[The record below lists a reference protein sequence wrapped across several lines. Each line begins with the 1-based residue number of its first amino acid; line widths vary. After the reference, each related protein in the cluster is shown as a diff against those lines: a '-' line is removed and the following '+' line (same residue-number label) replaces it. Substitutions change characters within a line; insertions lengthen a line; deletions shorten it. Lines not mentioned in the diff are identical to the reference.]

1 MNDIGIQYNELRQI
15 EMSLVN
21 EKWYKFANFIIYVL
35 IINQHFIIVKH
46 DVIFSI
52 HQILCRLCNFQIQFH
67 CGSKYPIFKQTTSII
82 NVINI
87 GVSIN

>member
-46 DVIFSI
+46 DVIFLISETI
-52 HQILCRLCNFQIQFH
+52 
-67 CGSKYPIFKQTTSII
+67 
-82 NVINI
+82 
-87 GVSIN
+87 